1 MIKLPTISA
10 ENVSA
15 FHKDVFKSMKELLV
29 KNLENPLFERIIC
42 YCSIDGQLNDSKI
55 ERLIIG
61 DIMVLTDTISQIGVT
76 DKVVDKFDKAY
87 TNFCNRNFGRTWAQ
101 RIGVTTCPYC
111 NRSYIFTSSK
121 SGTRPQYDHYF
132 PKSKYPYLALSM
144 YNLIPCCSICNGL
157 KHDVDTHQTPIIYPY
172 KDSNSGQA

>member
-10 ENVSA
+10 ENVRA
-15 FHKDVFKSMKELLV
+15 FHKDVFKRIKGLLV
-29 KNLENPLFERIIC
+29 KNSRNPRFERIVC
-42 YCSIDGQLNDSKI
+42 YCSVDGQLNDSRI
-55 ERLIIG
+55 GRLVIG
-61 DIMVLTDTISQIGVT
+61 DIAVLTDAISQIGTITEEAV
-76 DKVVDKFDKAY
+76 VVDEFSKAY

-157 KHDVDTHQTPIIYPY
+157 KHDV
-172 KDSNSGQA
+172 